1 MIVIMIK
8 MTMTVTCVRFLL
20 RQCTKL

>member
-1 MIVIMIK
+1 MITIMIK
-8 MTMTVTCVRFLL
+8 MKMTIPCIRFLL